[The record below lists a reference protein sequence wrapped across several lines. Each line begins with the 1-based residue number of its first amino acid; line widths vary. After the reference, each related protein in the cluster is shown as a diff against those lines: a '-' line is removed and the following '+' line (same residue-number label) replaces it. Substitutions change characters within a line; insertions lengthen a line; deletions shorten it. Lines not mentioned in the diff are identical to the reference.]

1 MYRLQKKPL
10 AHKEAIQ
17 HLKHEFC
24 YFCGSFCPLDPDT
37 DPYSN
42 YGSGYGSNGPIE
54 YGSNPDPDTDL
65 DPDPKPCNSGD

>member
-17 HLKHEFC
+17 HLNMNF
-24 YFCGSFCPLDPDT
+24 STLWVILPLDPDT

-42 YGSGYGSNGPIE
+42 YGPGYGSNGPIE

-65 DPDPKPCNSGD
+65 DPDPEPCNSGD